1 MSVTY
6 RPRRPSQNQT
16 STQNKGT
23 VSLFKVFLL
32 VLCEFHIMNPNPTH
46 LPILPFLCTL
56 CPCKLPPPQK
66 KENRKKFL
74 KELKR
79 NKHRGSS
86 SVSQCVPRYTLLSTH
101 LYLQIFVTMNLW
113 SGFWLLPPYQY
124 QILTGTPLRCPVFAL
139 GHRDPTALSLQDQPL
154 HELQEFIDGVLVEV
168 GQLKAL
174 DLCGERV
181 WRQSQR
187 RQGLQLSYMTCT

>member
-1 MSVTY
+1 MQTDQEGL
-6 RPRRPSQNQT
+6 PRT
-16 STQNKGT
+16 K
-23 VSLFKVFLL
+23 
-32 VLCEFHIMNPNPTH
+32 
-46 LPILPFLCTL
+46 
-56 CPCKLPPPQK
+56 
-66 KENRKKFL
+66 
-74 KELKR
+74 
-79 NKHRGSS
+79 
-86 SVSQCVPRYTLLSTH
+86 

-174 DLCGERV
+174 DL
-181 WRQSQR
+181 
-187 RQGLQLSYMTCT
+187 GLGSRSFSAYQFCSHTTRMS